1 MKLAEEFDVS
11 ASAARAATQAP
22 IGELRLVFD
31 RVRQAVCVLD
41 DSARFLFVND
51 ASCRILGYRS
61 DELLA
66 LAAVDVDAQCDPARW
81 HQLWH
86 RLRERGS
93 LRFER
98 QLRSKEGRV
107 FSAEI
112 RLSLLQYE
120 GRDCCLGF
128 VRRVSRRELEAAQ
141 TRRRDRDMTS
151 ALSHSPDCIVRYD
164 LALRRVYAN
173 PAFETLTGMTPD
185 RYLRKTLSE
194 SSVLGAHND
203 AMSAALQSVLRT
215 GVPREVE
222 FSMQTPSGA
231 LVWQSCRIVLE
242 KNAFGEPVG
251 VLSVTRDITQH
262 KLVQDLLSQR
272 EREFRTL
279 AENSPDNIARFDRRG
294 RLVYANPA
302 VQRAWEVDTARLTG
316 KTPNEMMLV
325 ELTWLQECER
335 LIWKVLQTGEPVEVE
350 MSGANP
356 SSGDRQTFHVRFVAE
371 RESTDEVVGVMVI
384 GRDITERK
392 LTELALNRR
401 KEEFRA
407 LVDNSPDVVARYDR
421 QGQIVYANPVLRQLL
436 ARSAKRTEPSA
447 EDWLFTQETDLFRGL
462 LAQVLATGETRL
474 AELRYRRAD
483 DSLGWLDVRMCA
495 ELAEDGTVASVL
507 TIARDITE
515 FVAQREDLE
524 EQVRRR
530 TADLQAATQKANLA
544 NQAKSDFL
552 AVMSHEIR
560 TPLNGVIGM
569 TEMLATTRL
578 DPHQSR
584 FVEAAKLSGRH
595 LLELVN
601 DVLDLAKIEA
611 NEIRFERE
619 SVDVRQLLREA
630 IAPFIGVAT
639 TKGLT
644 LKVDVAPDLP
654 ARIWSDPLRLRQVLV
669 NLVGNAIK
677 FTHHGWVRLR
687 VIRPASV
694 NSPDRK
700 FSLEFEV
707 TDSGIGIPQHAQ
719 SHIFDAF
726 TQADSSTARRYGGT
740 GLGLAI
746 TARLVRLMGG
756 ELRVDSEP
764 DRGSRF
770 HFALCVDPVEDLHE
784 APVHDFAPKVAAR
797 PETSSARRNLRVLVV
812 EDSPV
817 NQEVARAML
826 AHCDVQPVLASGGHE
841 AIELLARQDFD
852 LVFMDCMMPVLDGY
866 ETVRRI
872 RRFEA
877 EQARVSPIPIVALTA
892 NAGEEDLQQCMAA
905 GMNDFLGK
913 PLSLQS
919 LRRALDRW
927 CPA

>member
-1 MKLAEEFDVS
+1 
-11 ASAARAATQAP
+11 
-22 IGELRLVFD
+22 
-31 RVRQAVCVLD
+31 
-41 DSARFLFVND
+41 
-51 ASCRILGYRS
+51 
-61 DELLA
+61 
-66 LAAVDVDAQCDPARW
+66 
-81 HQLWH
+81 
-86 RLRERGS
+86 
-93 LRFER
+93 
-98 QLRSKEGRV
+98 
-107 FSAEI
+107 
-112 RLSLLQYE
+112 
-120 GRDCCLGF
+120 
-128 VRRVSRRELEAAQ
+128 
-141 TRRRDRDMTS
+141 
-151 ALSHSPDCIVRYD
+151 
-164 LALRRVYAN
+164 
-173 PAFETLTGMTPD
+173 
-185 RYLRKTLSE
+185 
-194 SSVLGAHND
+194 
-203 AMSAALQSVLRT
+203 MSAALQSVLRT
-215 GVPREVE
+215 GIPRDVE
-222 FSMQTPSGA
+222 FCLQKSSGA
-231 LVWQSCRIVLE
+231 LSWQSSRIVLE
-242 KNAFGEPVG
+242 KNARGEPVS
-251 VLSVTRDITQH
+251 VLSVTRDITQQ
-262 KLVQDLLSQR
+262 KLVQEMLSQR

-279 AENSPDNIARFDRRG
+279 AENSPDNIARFDRHG

-302 VQRAWEVDTARLTG
+302 VMQAWDVDTAGLVG
-316 KTPNEMMLV
+316 KTPTDMKLAGMP
-325 ELTWLQECER
+325 WLRECER
-335 LIWKVLQTGEPVEVE
+335 LVRKVLLEGEPVEVE
-350 MSGANP
+350 MCGTHR
-356 SSGDRQTFHVRFVAE
+356 SGDGQTFHVRFVAE
-371 RESTDEVVGVMVI
+371 RESTDEPVGVLVI

-392 LTELALNRR
+392 QTELALQRR

-421 QGQIVYANPVLRQLL
+421 QGQLVFANPALTRLL
-436 ARSAKRTEPSA
+436 TSGADGEPSA
-447 EDWLFTQETDLFRGL
+447 GDWSFTHETDLFRGL

-483 DSLGWLDVRMCA
+483 DSLGWLDVRLCA

-507 TIARDITE
+507 AIARDITE

-569 TEMLATTRL
+569 TELLATTRL

-619 SVDVRQLLREA
+619 SVDLRQLLREA

-639 TKGLT
+639 TKGLV
-644 LKVDVAPDLP
+644 LNVEVAPDLP
-654 ARIWSDPLRLRQVLV
+654 ARIWSDPLRLRQALV

-687 VIRPASV
+687 VIRPAGATL
-694 NSPDRK
+694 PDRK
-700 FSLEFEV
+700 LGIEFEV
-707 TDSGIGIPQHAQ
+707 SDSGIGIARHAQ
-719 SHIFDAF
+719 AHIFDAF

-756 ELRVDSEP
+756 ELLVDSEP

-770 HFALCVDPVEDLHE
+770 RFALCVDPVEELLE
-784 APVHDFAPKVAAR
+784 APVGDLALKT
-797 PETSSARRNLRVLVV
+797 TSRQELPSARRNLRVLVV

-817 NQEVARAML
+817 NQEVVRAML
-826 AHCDVQPVLASGGHE
+826 AHCGIE
-841 AIELLARQDFD
+841 AQLVSNGFDALKLVATREFD
-852 LVFMDCMMPVLDGY
+852 LVFMDCMMPGLDGY
-866 ETVRRI
+866 ETVRRL

-877 EQARVSPIPIVALTA
+877 EQARESPIPIVALTA

-913 PLSLQS
+913 PLSLQN
-919 LRRALDRW
+919 LRRALERW